1 MVIEFRRDEVVR
13 GDVRRVYDILSALIE
28 SRQAAEY
35 GEGALVFFFSGWDSD
50 PREICDIPEIR
61 RWFVRLTEMFP
72 YWLHFAE
79 KEGSTLSHVLMLL
92 CQGATERSPDTGMVG
107 WRFAD
112 MDEVKDRVLWLLTA
126 QDALYEK
133 LGVPAETGE
142 RISEE
147 IAEFIRCTL
156 E

>member
-1 MVIEFRRDEVVR
+1 MF
-13 GDVRRVYDILSALIE
+13 Y
-28 SRQAAEY
+28 
-35 GEGALVFFFSGWDSD
+35 FSGWDSD

-79 KEGSTLSHVLMLL
+79 KEGSTLSHVLMLMLL

-147 IAEFIRCTL
+147 IAEFIRRTL